1 VSEESA
7 ARAAPF
13 FFWSAN
19 VEFSRQEGASMS
31 SSSRLAFRGI
41 TRAIFACLLKKA
53 SESGIHVVSPAGET
67 VKDGTRIRWNY
78 DADAEL
84 LEVECV
90 SAPFWISSAQINR
103 KLGQEIEAALKSNRA
118 A

>member
-1 VSEESA
+1 
-7 ARAAPF
+7 
-13 FFWSAN
+13 
-19 VEFSRQEGASMS
+19 MS
-31 SSSRLAFRGI
+31 SGSRLAFRGI
-41 TRAIFACLLKKA
+41 TRAIFACLRKKA
-53 SESGIHVVSPAGET
+53 SKNGIHVVSPAGET
-67 VKDGTRIRWNY
+67 VKDGTRIRWTY

-90 SAPFWISSAQINR
+90 SAPFWISSARINT

>member
-1 VSEESA
+1 
-7 ARAAPF
+7 
-13 FFWSAN
+13 
-19 VEFSRQEGASMS
+19 MS

-41 TRAIFACLLKKA
+41 TRAIFACLRKKA
-53 SESGIHVVSPAGET
+53 SKNGIHVVSPAGET

-103 KLGQEIEAALKSNRA
+103 KLGKEIEATLKSNRA

>member
-1 VSEESA
+1 
-7 ARAAPF
+7 
-13 FFWSAN
+13 
-19 VEFSRQEGASMS
+19 MS

-41 TRAIFACLLKKA
+41 TRAIFACLRKKA

>member
-1 VSEESA
+1 
-7 ARAAPF
+7 
-13 FFWSAN
+13 
-19 VEFSRQEGASMS
+19 M
-31 SSSRLAFRGI
+31 
-41 TRAIFACLLKKA
+41 
-53 SESGIHVVSPAGET
+53 
-67 VKDGTRIRWNY
+67 KDGTRIRWNY

-103 KLGQEIEAALKSNRA
+103 KLGQEIEATLKSNRA

>member
-1 VSEESA
+1 
-7 ARAAPF
+7 
-13 FFWSAN
+13 
-19 VEFSRQEGASMS
+19 MS

-41 TRAIFACLLKKA
+41 TRAIFACLRKKA
-53 SESGIHVVSPAGET
+53 SENGMHVVSSAGET

-78 DADAEL
+78 DADEEL

-103 KLGQEIEAALKSNRA
+103 KLGQEIEATLKSNRA